1 MVIRDVVLIEQ
12 TYEALGLNVESAII
26 YLKKHSAGP
35 SAGTRSKTSTG
46 TGTGTGTVTEQEHK
60 LAAS

>member
-1 MVIRDVVLIEQ
+1 MVIRAVVLIEQ

-46 TGTGTGTVTEQEHK
+46 TGTGTVTEQEHK